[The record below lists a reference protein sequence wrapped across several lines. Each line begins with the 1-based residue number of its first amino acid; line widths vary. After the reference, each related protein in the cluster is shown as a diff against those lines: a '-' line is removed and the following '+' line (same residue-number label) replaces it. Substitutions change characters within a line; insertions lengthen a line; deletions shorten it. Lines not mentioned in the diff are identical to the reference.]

1 MKLYDKKVP
10 INENCMISNFGQP
23 GGLCPDQTVLFVPNF
38 EETELYIC
46 LCCFFIQI
54 SFFQN
59 SGPSVDQSLDL
70 HGTSL
75 LFTAL

>member
-10 INENCMISNFGQP
+10 INENCMISNFGRP
-23 GGLCPDQTVLFVPNF
+23 GGLCLDRTVLFVPNF
-38 EETELYIC
+38 EEIELHIC

-54 SFFQN
+54 NFFQN
-59 SGPSVDQSLDL
+59 SGPLVDQPLVP

-75 LFTAL
+75 LCTAL